1 MLTSD
6 GTRLRCTKCHKNK
19 EWYAFALAT
28 KRPSGRQ
35 PWCRKCSSEYDKATY
50 EKRYGNKK
58 KALQQWRKTNEGKLV
73 TRYHDIK
80 ARCSNPKHKQ
90 YKNYGGRGIKC
101 LFKTSKEFVEYIFSE
116 LEIDRIDNNGNYEPG
131 NIRLTTSKENQNN
144 KERDALDRRFRK
156 GSLS

>member
-1 MLTSD
+1 MEKF
-6 GTRLRCTKCHKNK
+6 RCTKCHKLK
-19 EWYAFALAT
+19 SEYDFAVAT

-35 PWCRKCSSEYDKATY
+35 CWCRKCSREYSKTNY
-50 EKRYGNKK
+50 EKQYGNKK
-58 KALQQWRKTNEGKLV
+58 KALQQWRKTNEGKLAI
-73 TRYHDIK
+73 RYHDIK

-101 LFKTSKEFVEYIFSE
+101 LFKTSKEFIEYIFSK
-116 LEIDRIDNNGNYEPG
+116 LEVDRIDNNGNYEPG
-131 NIRLTTSKENQNN
+131 NIRLTTSKENSNN